1 MSRFFHSKYTGL
13 VPYTPGEQPREQV
26 FVKLNTNE
34 SPFPPSPKAVQA
46 AAEEAGRLQLYS
58 DPTCKVLHERMA
70 ALLGIGEEQVIFTNG
85 SDEGLL
91 FAFMAFCEKGAVFAD
106 ITYGFYSV
114 FAELTGTPY
123 RTVPLKEDFTLDIG
137 EYLEGEETVFI
148 ANPNAPTGLALPL
161 SDIEKLLQSNP
172 ERIVVVDEA
181 YVDFGGESAVKLI
194 DQYDNL
200 LVVQTFSKSRSL
212 AGGRLGMVFGNAAL
226 IADLETL
233 RYSTN
238 PYNVNRMTMAA
249 GAAVLEDEEY
259 TQGNL
264 ATVVKNRAWTAERM
278 REMGFVLTD
287 SRANFLFARHPE
299 IAGGRI
305 YQRLRD
311 KGVLVRHFDTERLKD
326 YNRITV
332 GSAEQM
338 ETLVRAL
345 KEILDEEK

>member
-1 MSRFFHSKYTGL
+1 MSRFLNTKYHTL

-34 SPFPPSPKAVQA
+34 SPFPPSPKAVKA
-46 AAEEAGRLQLYS
+46 AAMEAEKLQLYS
-58 DPTCKVLHERMA
+58 DPTCKVLHQRLSK
-70 ALLGIGEEQVIFTNG
+70 LLGIGEEQVVFTNG
-85 SDEGLL
+85 SDEALL

-123 RTVPLKEDFTLDIG
+123 RTLPLKEDFSLDVSD
-137 EYLEGEETVFI
+137 YLDGKETVFI

-161 SDIEKLLQSNP
+161 SDIRRLLESDP

-181 YVDFGGESAVKLI
+181 YVDFGAESAVSLI
-194 DQYDNL
+194 DEYDNL

-212 AGGRLGMVFGNAAL
+212 AGGRLGMAMGNAAL
-226 IADLETL
+226 IADLQTI

-238 PYNVNRMTMAA
+238 PYNINRMTMAA
-249 GAAVLEDEEY
+249 GAAVLEDEDY
-259 TQGNL
+259 TKKNL
-264 ATVVKNRAWTAERM
+264 AAIIDNRAFAAESLKKL
-278 REMGFVLTD
+278 GFVMTE
-287 SRANFLFARHPE
+287 SRANFLFVSHPR
-299 IAGGRI
+299 ISGGRI

-311 KGVLVRHFDTERLKD
+311 KGVLVRHFDKERLRE

-332 GSAEQM
+332 GSREQM
-338 ETLVRAL
+338 ETLLAAM
-345 KEILDEEK
+345 KEITEEEQ